1 MSVCKSEVTELA
13 SLYGIDSKMIRKIKE
28 FPSYDDQVFLID
40 IKPEYCTQNVFPII
54 IKCVLLRDI
63 HRVDLWI
70 ELANHLLKNGIST
83 PKPILLLKPYA
94 AHHPYIHTIK
104 QPNTIYVYTI
114 QHTPS
119 FLKHLGSC

>member
-70 ELANHLLKNGIST
+70 ELANHLLKN
-83 PKPILLLKPYA
+83 
-94 AHHPYIHTIK
+94 AHHPLS
-104 QPNTIYVYTI
+104 
-114 QHTPS
+114 TPS
-119 FLKHLGSC
+119 SNPTQSMCIPIH